1 MRRAIPFLVAGG
13 LAAVLFGSSLVAGD
27 HSRHG
32 SDHNVSINSSGED
45 VGDCGSYDISI
56 DGQKAVRAE
65 ETVPAAGLS
74 SLRVHSDRHGGVHV
88 IGWDQAQYSVT
99 LCKAA
104 ASSAGLAG
112 IQATLSGND
121 LSVKGPDSSDWM
133 ASFIIRVPKNATIDV
148 DTRNGP
154 ISFRDVVGTV
164 TANAVNGPIALK
176 GSSGT
181 INATTQNGPISLGD
195 GSGTV
200 KLHAHN
206 GPVSVKLA
214 STSWNGSLDA
224 QTDNGPVSL
233 KIPHG
238 YQSGVLVESSGR
250 GPFSCQADVCNDN
263 SRGTFADDRPR
274 RVQLGNGATV
284 VHLSTVNG
292 PVSIK
297 EN

>member
-13 LAAVLFGSSLVAGD
+13 LAAVLFGSTLTAGD
-27 HSRHG
+27 HGRHG
-32 SDHNVSINSSGED
+32 SDHAFIESRHGISVNNEGDAV
-45 VGDCGSYDISI
+45 DCGSFDVSI
-56 DGQKAVRAE
+56 AGVKAARAE
-65 ETVPAAGLS
+65 ETVPAAGLR

-88 IGWDQAQYSVT
+88 IGWDQSQYAIT
-99 LCKAA
+99 ACKAA
-104 ASSAGLAG
+104 ASTAGLAA
-112 IQATLSGND
+112 IQPSLSGND
-121 LSVKGPDSSDWM
+121 LTVKGPDSEDWM
-133 ASFIIRVPKNATIDV
+133 TIFIIHTPNNATLDID
-148 DTRNGP
+148 TTNGP

-181 INATTQNGPISLGD
+181 IDATTKNGPISIAD

-250 GPFSCQADVCNDN
+250 GP
-263 SRGTFADDRPR
+263 
-274 RVQLGNGATV
+274 
-284 VHLSTVNG
+284 
-292 PVSIK
+292 
-297 EN
+297 